1 MPENMRLCRRPVRKG
16 YAFPRS
22 PFSLKRL
29 RLDDEEA
36 EPPRDLGKF
45 STVRQSLTALGGG
58 TAAFKQNQSV
68 QLHLNLFR
76 TSEIQQPKLL
86 LLSPVNDYLGLRWS
100 LGLINRNRSLVVRA
114 APNHN

>member
-1 MPENMRLCRRPVRKG
+1 M
-16 YAFPRS
+16 
-22 PFSLKRL
+22 KRL

-36 EPPRDLGKF
+36 QPPRDKEILNGKAKPNRPGR
-45 STVRQSLTALGGG
+45 RQSRV
-58 TAAFKQNQSV
+58 QNQSV

-76 TSEIQQPKLL
+76 TSDIEQPKLL